1 MNYEQMISTAR
12 DVKTSDE
19 WLFDVAQKIM
29 PGATELIV
37 AIAENPNAS
46 EATIIELCLSVLVS
60 RKTVDEENVTD
71 IKEQIRMNRKFW
83 EEYLAIEKPTGE
95 AVAAIV
101 GRINCECA
109 LDELAELLKKNTY
122 NWEVEGWEALKDALM
137 HNKNVAY
144 LQSKFPEIF
153 TMEYP
158 GVNTDISEWQKREW
172 RRWDELDEYYAS
184 LKESMTPQEWE
195 AFEDEMLADPD
206 DDDCDFDD
214 DEFEEET
221 EEEKAHLLKVV
232 AEKAKLPTT
241 SSDELEIIAGMIDG
255 NDTDTVHAI
264 IDHPNL
270 TNATIFALL
279 NKPHQDAAI
288 AIELINKLNF
298 ESSAYHSDFKSV
310 VKKLIQNSWNWNGEA
325 WRKVRDALL
334 FNCAWSEIIKNLFPE
349 LKSCKYP
356 GRCLNEGK
364 ITTIYK
370 E

>member
-1 MNYEQMISTAR
+1 MNYETMISTAR
-12 DVKTSDE
+12 NVNTSDE

-29 PGATELIV
+29 PSATELIV
-37 AIAENPNAS
+37 AVAKNPNSS
-46 EATIIELCLSVLVS
+46 ESTIIELCLSVLVS

-71 IKEQIRMNRKFW
+71 IKEQIRMDREFW

-95 AVAAIV
+95 AVAAIAE
-101 GRINCECA
+101 RINCEYA
-109 LDELAELLKKNTY
+109 LDELVELLKKNTY
-122 NWEVEGWEALKDALM
+122 NWEVEGWEALRNAFM

-158 GVNTDISEWQKREW
+158 GVNTDIPEWQKREW
-172 RRWDELDEYYAS
+172 QRWDELDEYYAN
-184 LKESMTPQEWE
+184 LKASMTPEEWE
-195 AFEDEMLADPD
+195 AFEDEMLADSD
-206 DDDCDFDD
+206 DSDDY
-214 DEFEEET
+214 DESYDVLEEGYAD
-221 EEEKAHLLKVV
+221 EESEKEEVLRKIR
-232 AEKAKLPTT
+232 EKAKLPTT
-241 SSDELEIIAGMIDG
+241 SSDELEIIARIIGS
-255 NDTDTVHAI
+255 NDTDTAHAI

-270 TNATIFALL
+270 TNATIFTLL

-298 ESSAYHSDFKSV
+298 ESSASHSDFKSF

-325 WRKVRDALL
+325 WRKVREALL

-356 GRCLNEGK
+356 GRCLNE
-364 ITTIYK
+364 